1 MVKRFKLSFVVYI
14 IHKPINN
21 HDHVMFLAM
30 AYHFFFQEVFCVSL
44 TYAYQLS
51 DQKEINFFLLSSSL
65 EIICPGFRANLYR
78 RANSEPV
85 KDKSIPW

>member
-1 MVKRFKLSFVVYI
+1 MTRRVVITNNAIQKTENVRMVKRFKLSFVVYI

-51 DQKEINFFLLSSSL
+51 DQKEINFFLEHLH
-65 EIICPGFRANLYR
+65 
-78 RANSEPV
+78 
-85 KDKSIPW
+85 